1 LRWGLGR
8 HTSGLDRLQLF
19 CTWSDFADWIR
30 SFSADCD
37 GGFSAAQMARGGIAK
52 AAKVR
57 FEVIEPVKRPV
68 MADADN
74 CSVKN
79 VVSVE
84 IESAGDVAHRLL
96 FDPDHGLEE
105 RLIREQFA

>member
-1 LRWGLGR
+1 
-8 HTSGLDRLQLF
+8 
-19 CTWSDFADWIR
+19 
-30 SFSADCD
+30 
-37 GGFSAAQMARGGIAK
+37 
-52 AAKVR
+52 
-57 FEVIEPVKRPV
+57 V

-79 VVSVE
+79 VMSVE

>member
-1 LRWGLGR
+1 
-8 HTSGLDRLQLF
+8 
-19 CTWSDFADWIR
+19 
-30 SFSADCD
+30 
-37 GGFSAAQMARGGIAK
+37 MPK

-68 MADADN
+68 MADADSR
-74 CSVKN
+74 SVQD

-84 IESAGDVAHRLL
+84 IESAGDITHRLL

-105 RLIREQFA
+105 RLIQEQFA

>member
-1 LRWGLGR
+1 
-8 HTSGLDRLQLF
+8 
-19 CTWSDFADWIR
+19 
-30 SFSADCD
+30 
-37 GGFSAAQMARGGIAK
+37 
-52 AAKVR
+52 
-57 FEVIEPVKRPV
+57 VIEPVKRPV

-79 VVSVE
+79 VMSVE
-84 IESAGDVAHRLL
+84 IESAGDVVHRLL